1 MIWPAALRIRDRR
14 ADPLMITLVLIVAI
28 ALPSFGLAPGGRVAT
43 VLPYCLAMPLLH
55 LVFAVVTAR
64 GAVLHR
70 GHDRQSRG
78 AWRMW
83 LMAALAGLA
92 LFVGDLSQLGDAIR
106 HPAGRDAV
114 MGGNFQA
121 IMILTAMTL
130 LLVGMLTFPSGPGST
145 GDRSRLR
152 MDLATVMAGATT
164 CGLLLIQLPAGAI
177 DAHWAVSFG
186 TALLIQPGVFLVA
199 LFALVKLFLGTHTPF
214 TRATGILLGLA
225 SAAQAILQTV
235 PAPGYLS
242 DREGPWLLGANVLAS
257 ALLAMGAR
265 AQERQTRQEP
275 GGLGR
280 RPARPYSWLPY
291 GAMSITWAI
300 TVGLLAVQGLT
311 WRAWLVAVG
320 AMVTTALVVIRQM
333 AAFRH
338 IAELLRERDELA
350 ARLTELAY
358 HDALTGLA
366 NRALFMR
373 TLTESLG
380 HHPVTVFLIDLDE
393 FKPVNDVYGHATGD
407 QLLIEVGRRLRNCVR
422 VGDTVARLG
431 GDEFAVLVDDLDP
444 RRRPEVAGA
453 LDAALRGTVRIGDAE
468 VRLRASIGQA
478 TGHPGRHDPDA
489 LLHEADMAMYADK
502 NAARSVRR

>member
-1 MIWPAALRIRDRR
+1 MIWPATLRIRGRR
-14 ADPLMITLVLIVAI
+14 ADPMMITLVLIAAI
-28 ALPSFGLAPGGRVAT
+28 AVPAFGLAAGGRVAA

-70 GHDRQSRG
+70 GTGKQARG
-78 AWRMW
+78 NRRMW
-83 LMAALAGLA
+83 LAAALAGTA
-92 LFVGDLSQLGDAIR
+92 LLIGDLSQLGDAIH
-106 HPAGRDAV
+106 HPAGRAAV
-114 MGGNFQA
+114 MGGDFQSV
-121 IMILTAMTL
+121 MILAAMTL
-130 LLVGMLTFPSGPGST
+130 LLVGMLSYPSGPGST

-164 CGLLLIQLPAGAI
+164 CGLLLIQLPPGAV
-177 DAHWAVSFG
+177 DTRWAVSFV

-214 TRATGILLGLA
+214 TRAAGLLLGAA
-225 SAAQAILQTV
+225 SAVQAVLQTV

-242 DREGPWLLGANVLAS
+242 EREGPWLLGANVLAS
-257 ALLAMGAR
+257 ALLVMGAR

-291 GAMSITWAI
+291 GAMAITWAV
-300 TVGLLAVQGLT
+300 TVGLLAVDGLT

-373 TLTESLG
+373 TLTESLA
-380 HHPVTVFLIDLDE
+380 HEPVTVFLIDLDE
-393 FKPVNDVYGHATGD
+393 FKPVNDRYGHATGD

-422 VGDTVARLG
+422 AGDTVARLG
-431 GDEFAVLVDDLDP
+431 GDEFAVLVGDLDP

-468 VRLRASIGQA
+468 VELRASIGSA
-478 TGHPGRHDPDA
+478 TGSRDPDA
-489 LLHEADMAMYADK
+489 LLHEADMAMYVEK
-502 NAARSVRR
+502 NAVRR